1 MLDADRHLYSFRGL
15 SLQFYDDS
23 HHRIRH
29 FAHSCVI
36 EIGIICSSG
45 NTILDVPDTLD
56 ENGRVLHIYVAVLA
70 YYMQAIMAFCHVL
83 AMLIFLKLDIH
94 TLAHEDGRRD
104 AVLLGSLALILSIET
119 INDITHI
126 IYRDD
131 TLILRETHI
140 ISLRLVLQVIEPKNI
155 TEILHVAAEVYV
167 ILYEDTIA

>member
-1 MLDADRHLYSFRGL
+1 MLYTDRHLHRFRGL
-15 SLQFYDDS
+15 TFKVYDDG

-45 NTILDVPDTLD
+45 NTILDVLDTLD
-56 ENGRVLHIYVAVLA
+56 ENGRVLHLYVAVLA
-70 YYMQAIMAFCHVL
+70 YYIQAIMAFCHVL
-83 AMLIFLKLDIH
+83 AIRIFFEQNIH
-94 TLAHEDGRRD
+94 TLTHEDGRRD